1 MCGRWLGR
9 KVVRDGLEDD
19 GTARKKKKKLGDCFV
34 LSQEQATVV

>member
-1 MCGRWLGR
+1 VVVGLVR

-19 GTARKKKKKLGDCFV
+19 GTARKKKKKNWVIVFV